1 MGKRRPLDL
10 EFLQRGPKIR
20 AGRVKVLVA
29 FGDVTGFGAW
39 TRRGSN
45 SPEEFK
51 DFMVHLYKE
60 FIRFRNGNGYFMKL
74 MGDGFMCIT
83 EIDKKSAKKRI
94 LGFLNRV
101 VELESEIRR
110 ITKNTFPAPGSFRI
124 RIAAGH
130 VWKMVARRPGQ
141 GASSQTDYLGYAVN
155 LAARLLEIDRE
166 SAILC
171 HESVKKI
178 LNGSII
184 EESGFMLKPARIRG
198 RCPRGVDPEDIR
210 TLWKVYPLKDSAMAH
225 PISKSIIAT

>member
-1 MGKRRPLDL
+1 METQRPLDL
-10 EFLQRGPKIR
+10 EFLRRGPRII

-51 DFMVHLYKE
+51 DFMVQLYKE

-74 MGDGFMCIT
+74 LGDGFMCIT

-94 LGFLNRV
+94 SEFLNHA
-101 VELESEIRR
+101 VELESGIRK
-110 ITKNTFPAPGSFRI
+110 ITKNTFPAPGPFRI

-130 VWKMVARRPGQ
+130 VWKMIASRPGQ
-141 GASSQTDYLGYAVN
+141 EAIQTDYLGYAVN

-178 LNGSII
+178 LNGSPIGKG
-184 EESGFMLKPARIRG
+184 EFTLKPAHING

-210 TLWKVYPLKDSAMAH
+210 TLWKVYPLSDSAMAQT
-225 PISKSIIAT
+225 ISKSTTPK

>member
-1 MGKRRPLDL
+1 MGARKPLDL
-10 EFLQRGPKIR
+10 EFLKRRPRIQ
-20 AGRVKVLVA
+20 ASRVKVLVA

-51 DFMVHLYKE
+51 DFMVHLYME
-60 FIRFRNGNGYFMKL
+60 FIRFRNGNGYFVKL

-83 EIDKKSAKKRI
+83 EIGKGNAKARG
-94 LGFLNRV
+94 LEFLSHAMDL
-101 VELESEIRR
+101 ELAIQKIMR
-110 ITKNTFPAPGSFRI
+110 NTFPAPGSFRI

-130 VWKMVARRPGQ
+130 VWKMVASRPGQ
-141 GASSQTDYLGYAVN
+141 GTKQTDYLGYAIN

-178 LNGSII
+178 LNGSLR
-184 EESGFMLKPARIRG
+184 GTADFTLKLAHIRG

-225 PISKSIIAT
+225 PINKSIIAT

>member
-1 MGKRRPLDL
+1 MGVRKPLDL
-10 EFLQRGPKIR
+10 EFLQRGPQIK

-60 FIRFRNGNGYFMKL
+60 FIRFRNGNGYFVKL

-83 EIDKKSAKKRI
+83 EINKGSAKART
-94 LGFLNRV
+94 LEFMGHALD
-101 VELESEIRR
+101 LESAIRS
-110 ITKNTFPAPGSFRI
+110 ITKNTFPEPGSFRI

-130 VWKMVARRPGQ
+130 VWKMVASRPGQ
-141 GASSQTDYLGYAVN
+141 GSTQTDYLGYAIN
-155 LAARLLEIDRE
+155 LAARLLEINRE

-178 LNGSII
+178 LNGALRGGAEFVFKS
-184 EESGFMLKPARIRG
+184 AHIRG

-210 TLWKVYPLKDSAMAH
+210 TLWKVYPLKNSIMAQT
-225 PISKSIIAT
+225 IKSRVIPK

>member
-1 MGKRRPLDL
+1 MGVRKPLDL
-10 EFLQRGPKIR
+10 EFLRRGPQIR

-60 FIRFRNGNGYFMKL
+60 FIRFRNGNGYFVKL

-83 EIDKKSAKKRI
+83 EIDKGTAKKRT
-94 LGFLNRV
+94 LEFLNHAV
-101 VELESEIRR
+101 DLESAIRG
-110 ITKNTFPAPGSFRI
+110 ITRNTFPAPGSFRI

-130 VWKMVARRPGQ
+130 VWKMVASRPGQ
-141 GASSQTDYLGYAVN
+141 AATQTDYLGYAVN

-171 HESVKKI
+171 HESIKKI
-178 LNGSII
+178 VNGSVIK
-184 EESGFMLKPARIRG
+184 ESGFRLKPAYIRG
-198 RCPRGVDPEDIR
+198 RCPRGVDPEDIHL
-210 TLWKVYPLKDSAMAH
+210 LWKVYPLK
-225 PISKSIIAT
+225 ISTAAQTTNKITIPK

>member
-1 MGKRRPLDL
+1 MGARKPLDL
-10 EFLQRGPKIR
+10 EFLQRGPRIR

-60 FIRFRNGNGYFMKL
+60 FIRFRNGNGYFVKL

-83 EIDKKSAKKRI
+83 ELDKGNAKART
-94 LGFLNRV
+94 LEFLNHSLD
-101 VELESEIRR
+101 LESAIQN
-110 ITKNTFPAPGSFRI
+110 ITRNTFPAPGSFRI

-130 VWKMVARRPGQ
+130 VWKMVASRPGQ
-141 GASSQTDYLGYAVN
+141 GGAQTDYLGYAIN

-171 HESVKKI
+171 HESIRKI
-178 LNGSII
+178 LNGAIRSSR
-184 EESGFMLKPARIRG
+184 EFGFKPARIRS

-210 TLWKVYPLKDSAMAH
+210 TLWKVYLLKDSAMAH

>member
-1 MGKRRPLDL
+1 MGVRKPLDL
-10 EFLQRGPKIR
+10 EFLQRGPRIR

-51 DFMVHLYKE
+51 DFMVQLYKE
-60 FIRFRNGNGYFMKL
+60 FIRFRNGNGYFVKL

-83 EIDKKSAKKRI
+83 EIDNGGAKARTI
-94 LGFLNRV
+94 EFMRHALD
-101 VELESEIRR
+101 LESAIRY
-110 ITKNTFPAPGSFRI
+110 ITRNTFPEPGSFRI

-130 VWKMVARRPGQ
+130 VWKMVASRPGQ
-141 GASSQTDYLGYAVN
+141 GGTQIDYLGYAIN

-166 SAILC
+166 SPILC
-171 HESVKKI
+171 HESVRKI
-178 LNGSII
+178 LNGAFLDNA
-184 EESGFMLKPARIRG
+184 EFGCRPARNRC

-210 TLWKVYPLKDSAMAH
+210 TLWKVYPLKNSAPAQA
-225 PISKSIIAT
+225 ISKSTIPK

>member
-1 MGKRRPLDL
+1 MGERKPLDL
-10 EFLQRGPKIR
+10 EFLQRGPRIR

-60 FIRFRNGNGYFMKL
+60 FIRFRNGNGYFVKL

-83 EIDKKSAKKRI
+83 EIDKGNSKART
-94 LGFLNRV
+94 LEFLNHAV
-101 VELESEIRR
+101 DLELAIQNIVKS
-110 ITKNTFPAPGSFRI
+110 TFPAPGSFRI

-130 VWKMVARRPGQ
+130 VWKMVASRPGQ
-141 GASSQTDYLGYAVN
+141 GTAQTDYLGYAIN

-171 HESVKKI
+171 HESVRKI
-178 LNGSII
+178 LNGAIRSST
-184 EESGFMLKPARIRG
+184 EFGFKPARIRS
-198 RCPRGVDPEDIR
+198 RCPRGVDPEDIQ
-210 TLWKVYPLKDSAMAH
+210 TLWKVYPLNDSKMAM
-225 PISKSIIAT
+225 PTSNKTIPK

>member
-1 MGKRRPLDL
+1 MGARKPLDL
-10 EFLQRGPKIR
+10 EFLQRGPLIR

-51 DFMVHLYKE
+51 DFMVNLYKE
-60 FIRFRNGNGYFMKL
+60 FIRYRNGNGYFVKL

-83 EIDKKSAKKRI
+83 EINKGSAQNKALEFMRHA
-94 LGFLNRV
+94 LD
-101 VELESEIRR
+101 LESAIRS

-130 VWKMVARRPGQ
+130 VWKMVASRPGQ
-141 GASSQTDYLGYAVN
+141 GTAQIDYLGYAIN

-166 SAILC
+166 SSILC
-171 HESVKKI
+171 HESIRKI
-178 LNGSII
+178 LNG
-184 EESGFMLKPARIRG
+184 AIRNDMEFCFKLAHIRS

-210 TLWKVYPLKDSAMAH
+210 ILWKVYPLKNSTTTQAINSRVI
-225 PISKSIIAT
+225 PK

>member
-1 MGKRRPLDL
+1 MGVRKPLDL
-10 EFLQRGPKIR
+10 EFLQRGPQIK

-29 FGDVTGFGAW
+29 FGDITGFGAW

-51 DFMVHLYKE
+51 DFMVQLYKE

-74 MGDGFMCIT
+74 MGDGFLCIT
-83 EIDKKSAKKRI
+83 EIGKGNAKKQT
-94 LGFLNRV
+94 LEFLNHAI
-101 VELESEIRR
+101 ELDSSIRQIMNR
-110 ITKNTFPAPGSFRI
+110 TFPSPDSFRI

-130 VWKMVARRPGQ
+130 VWKMVASRPGQ
-141 GASSQTDYLGYAVN
+141 AAAQTDYLGYAVN

-178 LNGSII
+178 LNGEASKN
-184 EESGFMLKPARIRG
+184 GFTLEPAQLRG
-198 RCPRGVDPEDIR
+198 WCPRGVDPEDIR
-210 TLWKVYPLKDSAMAH
+210 TLWKVYPLKDSAMAQ
-225 PISKSIIAT
+225 PINRSTIAT

>member
-1 MGKRRPLDL
+1 MGARKPLDL
-10 EFLQRGPKIR
+10 EFLQRGPRIR

-60 FIRFRNGNGYFMKL
+60 FIRFRNGNGYFVKL

-83 EIDKKSAKKRI
+83 EIDKGNSEART
-94 LGFLNRV
+94 LEFLNHAV
-101 VELESEIRR
+101 DLELAIQNIVKS
-110 ITKNTFPAPGSFRI
+110 TFPAPGSFRI

-130 VWKMVARRPGQ
+130 VWKMVASRPGQ
-141 GASSQTDYLGYAVN
+141 GTAQTDYLGYAIN

-171 HESVKKI
+171 HESVRKI
-178 LNGSII
+178 LNGAIRSST
-184 EESGFMLKPARIRG
+184 EFGFKPARIRS

-210 TLWKVYPLKDSAMAH
+210 TLWKVYPLIDSKIAMLTN
-225 PISKSIIAT
+225 SKTIPR

>member
-1 MGKRRPLDL
+1 MGARKPLDL
-10 EFLQRGPKIR
+10 EFLQRGPRIR
-20 AGRVKVLVA
+20 ARRVKVLVA

-51 DFMVHLYKE
+51 DFMVLLYKE
-60 FIRFRNGNGYFMKL
+60 FIRFRNGNGYFVKL

-83 EIDKKSAKKRI
+83 EIDKGSAKKRT
-94 LGFLNRV
+94 LDFMEHAL
-101 VELESEIRR
+101 ELESAIHS
-110 ITKNTFPAPGSFRI
+110 ITRNTFPAPGSFRL

-130 VWKMVARRPGQ
+130 VWKMVASRPE
-141 GASSQTDYLGYAVN
+141 QTLAQIDYLGYAVN

-178 LNGSII
+178 LNRAAAREI
-184 EESGFMLKPARIRG
+184 GFSLKPAHIHG
-198 RCPRGVDPEDIR
+198 RCPRGVDPEDVRI
-210 TLWKVYPLKDSAMAH
+210 LWKVYLLKNSAMAH
-225 PISKSIIAT
+225 AISKSTIPK

>member
-1 MGKRRPLDL
+1 MGSRKPLDL
-10 EFLQRGPKIR
+10 EFLQRGPRIR

-60 FIRFRNGNGYFMKL
+60 FIRFRNGNGYFVKL

-83 EIDKKSAKKRI
+83 ELDQRNAKAKT
-94 LGFLNRV
+94 LEFLSHAV
-101 VELESEIRR
+101 DLESAIQK
-110 ITKNTFPAPGSFRI
+110 IVTSTFPAPGSFRI

-130 VWKMVARRPGQ
+130 VWKMVASRPGQ
-141 GASSQTDYLGYAVN
+141 VTAQTDYLGYAIN

-166 SAILC
+166 SPILC
-171 HESVKKI
+171 HESVRKI
-178 LNGSII
+178 LNGAIRGGA
-184 EESGFMLKPARIRG
+184 EFGLKPVQIRS

-210 TLWKVYPLKDSAMAH
+210 TLWKVYPLIASKMAM
-225 PISKSIIAT
+225 PTNNKTIPR

>member
-1 MGKRRPLDL
+1 MGARKPLDL
-10 EFLQRGPKIR
+10 EFLQRGPRIR

-60 FIRFRNGNGYFMKL
+60 FIRFRNGNGYFVKL
-74 MGDGFMCIT
+74 MEDGFMCIT
-83 EIDKKSAKKRI
+83 EIDKGNAKATTLEFLSHAVDLELAIQNIVKS
-94 LGFLNRV
+94 
-101 VELESEIRR
+101 
-110 ITKNTFPAPGSFRI
+110 TFPAPGSFRI

-130 VWKMVARRPGQ
+130 VWKMVASRPGQ
-141 GASSQTDYLGYAVN
+141 GTPQTDYLGYAIN

-171 HESVKKI
+171 HESVRKI
-178 LNGSII
+178 LNGAVQNNA
-184 EESGFMLKPARIRG
+184 EFGFKPARIRS

-210 TLWKVYPLKDSAMAH
+210 TLWKVYPLIDSKMA
-225 PISKSIIAT
+225 I

>member
-1 MGKRRPLDL
+1 MGARKPLDL
-10 EFLQRGPKIR
+10 EFLQQGPRIR

-51 DFMVHLYKE
+51 EFMVHLYKE
-60 FIRFRNGNGYFMKL
+60 FIRFRNGNGYFVKL

-83 EIDKKSAKKRI
+83 EIGKGNAKARVSE
-94 LGFLNRV
+94 FLKHAV
-101 VELESEIRR
+101 DLESAIQK

-130 VWKMVARRPGQ
+130 VWKMVASRPGQ
-141 GASSQTDYLGYAVN
+141 TTAQTDYLGYAIN

-171 HESVKKI
+171 HESVRKI
-178 LNGSII
+178 LNGAIRSST
-184 EESGFMLKPARIRG
+184 EFGFKPAYIRG

-210 TLWKVYPLKDSAMAH
+210 NLWMVYPLKDSKMAI
-225 PISKSIIAT
+225 PTNSKVTSR

>member
-1 MGKRRPLDL
+1 MGARKPLDL
-10 EFLQRGPKIR
+10 EFLQRGPLIR

-51 DFMVHLYKE
+51 DFMVNLYKE
-60 FIRFRNGNGYFMKL
+60 FIRYRNGNGYFVKL

-83 EIDKKSAKKRI
+83 EIDKGSAK
-94 LGFLNRV
+94 NRAL
-101 VELESEIRR
+101 EFMRHALDLESAIRG
-110 ITKNTFPAPGSFRI
+110 ITKSTFPAPGSFRI

-130 VWKMVARRPGQ
+130 VWKMVASRPGQ
-141 GASSQTDYLGYAVN
+141 GTAQTDYLGYAIN
-155 LAARLLEIDRE
+155 LAARLLEIDRD

-171 HESVKKI
+171 HESIRKI
-178 LNGSII
+178 LNGAVRDSA
-184 EESGFMLKPARIRG
+184 EFGFKPAHIRG

-210 TLWKVYPLKDSAMAH
+210 TLWKVYPLIDSKMAM
-225 PISKSIIAT
+225 PTNNKTIPK

>member
-1 MGKRRPLDL
+1 MGARKPLEL
-10 EFLQRGPKIR
+10 EFLKHGPRIR

-60 FIRFRNGNGYFMKL
+60 FIRFRNGNGYFVKL

-83 EIDKKSAKKRI
+83 EIGKGNAKART
-94 LGFLNRV
+94 LEFLSHAMDL
-101 VELESEIRR
+101 ELAIQNIMR
-110 ITKNTFPAPGSFRI
+110 NTFPAPGSFRI

-130 VWKMVARRPGQ
+130 VWKMVASRPGQ
-141 GASSQTDYLGYAVN
+141 GTAQTDYLGYAIN

-166 SAILC
+166 SAVMC

-178 LNGSII
+178 LNGALQGNA
-184 EESGFMLKPARIRG
+184 GFVFKSAHIRG
-198 RCPRGVDPEDIR
+198 KCPRGVDPEDIR
-210 TLWKVYPLKDSAMAH
+210 TLWKVYPLKNSTTVHA
-225 PISKSIIAT
+225 INKSTIPK

>member
-1 MGKRRPLDL
+1 MGVRKPLDL
-10 EFLQRGPKIR
+10 EFLQRGPQIK

-60 FIRFRNGNGYFMKL
+60 FIRFRNGNGYFVKL

-83 EIDKKSAKKRI
+83 EIDKASAKKRT
-94 LGFLNRV
+94 LDFMEHVL
-101 VELESEIRR
+101 ELESAIHR
-110 ITKNTFPAPGSFRI
+110 ITRNTFPAPGSFRI

-130 VWKMVARRPGQ
+130 VWKMVASRPEQ
-141 GASSQTDYLGYAVN
+141 TLAQTDYLGYAVN

-178 LNGSII
+178 LNGALHGNARF
-184 EESGFMLKPARIRG
+184 GFKPARIRG

-210 TLWKVYPLKDSAMAH
+210 TLWKVYPLKDSATTHA
-225 PISKSIIAT
+225 ISKSVIPK